1 MATMATATTPLG
13 APGTV
18 VEEEVGQQI
27 DDLFDDRYAVIIL
40 DSDVTTFAEVEQA
53 CMELFGYSGPE
64 AAALAMRVHTT
75 GAALAAV
82 MAEGDALLA
91 VRQLRQRNVRAR
103 SERL

>member
-13 APGTV
+13 ASETI

-27 DDLFDDRYAVIIL
+27 DDLFDDQYAVIIL
-40 DSDVTTFAEVEQA
+40 DSDFTTFAEVEQA
-53 CMELFGYSGPE
+53 CMELFGYSGSE

-75 GAALAAV
+75 GEALAAV

-91 VRQLRQRNVRAR
+91 VQQLRQRNVRAR